1 MMRSL
6 SFEQI
11 ILLLVFI
18 VVPVF
23 NLILRGLQRWARGQ
37 RETVPVAREERPR
50 FATPTPVWP
59 VEPAFPGATPP
70 RATPPRE
77 AAPRPRAETRKRP
90 PGRTSARVRTAPLR
104 GRAAVRRA
112 IVAMAILGPCPGLEL
127 PAPQPRPPALP
138 GVH

>member
-1 MMRSL
+1 MRSL

-18 VVPVF
+18 VVPLF
-23 NLILRGLQRWARGQ
+23 KLILPALQRWARGQ
-37 RETVPVAREERPR
+37 RETEPVAREERPR
-50 FATPTPVWP
+50 APTPVPVWV
-59 VEPAFPGATPP
+59 VEPAFPGATG
-70 RATPPRE
+70 PRE

-90 PGRTSARVRTAPLR
+90 PRRPSARIRTAPLR
-104 GRAAVRRA
+104 GRAAVRQA

-138 GVH
+138 GLH

>member
-18 VVPVF
+18 VVPLF
-23 NLILRGLQRWARGQ
+23 NLILRGLQRWAGRQ
-37 RETVPVAREERPR
+37 RQTEPVVREERPR
-50 FATPTPVWP
+50 SPTPVP
-59 VEPAFPGATPP
+59 VRVVEPAFPG
-70 RATPPRE
+70 ATPPRE

-90 PGRTSARVRTAPLR
+90 PRRPSTQMRTAPLR

-112 IVAMAILGPCPGLEL
+112 IVAMAILGPCPGLEP

-138 GVH
+138 GLH

>member
-1 MMRSL
+1 MRSL

-18 VVPVF
+18 VVPLF
-23 NLILRGLQRWARGQ
+23 KLILRGLQRWARRQ
-37 RETVPVAREERPR
+37 RETEPVAREERP
-50 FATPTPVWP
+50 PPPMPVPVW
-59 VEPAFPGATPP
+59 VVQPALSEAT
-70 RATPPRE
+70 RPRE

-90 PGRTSARVRTAPLR
+90 PRRPSAQIRTVPLR

-138 GVH
+138 GLH